1 MSKNTKDSGH
11 YHSNWLNMMYPR
23 LFLARNLLRKDGVI
37 FVSIDDN
44 EVHNLKMIMNEIFG
58 EENFIACIT
67 VKGNPR
73 GRDYGGVARMHDY
86 LIVYSK
92 SEETEINSL
101 YNENK
106 SFPYKDKEGEFEIR
120 ELRNRNIAF
129 HKDNRPNLYYPFY
142 INPSNKDE
150 NGFLEISL
158 EKKENWIEVYPKES
172 QGYQTVWRWGKN
184 KSRENLN
191 KKIFAKAMQDNG
203 KYQIIEKYRERT
215 QMARSVWDDKL
226 VNTERGTLFLKEL
239 FNKKLFPFPKPYE
252 MIQRIIEMGTNVKDE
267 SIVLDFFA
275 GSGTTAQA
283 VIEQNDKDNGN
294 RKWICVQL
302 PEVCGEESEG
312 HKAGYKTI
320 AEIGKE
326 RIRRAGKK
334 IGEEAEN
341 KADLGFKVFKLDN
354 SNFKIWRG
362 KFKDGQALL
371 KEIEEFVDN
380 VKKDSKNDDILY
392 EIILKSGLD
401 LNVKIENKSFNE
413 EHYYSVEDGKLI
425 IYLGGEMTNELA
437 GEFRKVKPEK
447 IVCLDRCFNNN
458 DQLKTNIMLQ
468 MEQEDIDFKVI

>member
-1 MSKNTKDSGH
+1 MNNKKINGLSLNRQEEVLKFLKSDAPEIFSEGKIDCRKLKATLGESVEDNEEKYGLNWAGKNDCFRKIQEQTTATLKPINEESVGFENTGNLFIEGDNLEVLKVLQRSYYGQIKLIYIDPPYNTGNDFIYNDKFKGNKEEYLEEIGIKNGNGDLIRIDGLSKNTKDSGH

-226 VNTERGTLFLKEL
+226 VNTERGTLSLKEL

-275 GSGTTAQA
+275 G
-283 VIEQNDKDNGN
+283 
-294 RKWICVQL
+294 
-302 PEVCGEESEG
+302 
-312 HKAGYKTI
+312 
-320 AEIGKE
+320 
-326 RIRRAGKK
+326 
-334 IGEEAEN
+334 
-341 KADLGFKVFKLDN
+341 
-354 SNFKIWRG
+354 
-362 KFKDGQALL
+362 
-371 KEIEEFVDN
+371 
-380 VKKDSKNDDILY
+380 
-392 EIILKSGLD
+392 
-401 LNVKIENKSFNE
+401 
-413 EHYYSVEDGKLI
+413 
-425 IYLGGEMTNELA
+425 
-437 GEFRKVKPEK
+437 
-447 IVCLDRCFNNN
+447 
-458 DQLKTNIMLQ
+458 
-468 MEQEDIDFKVI
+468 